1 MKKNYLLLLLLVFS
15 MQYLTAQ
22 ITTETFEAGTAGT
35 PNFTSGTATFNLT
48 NTYSGGFTLVN
59 IPNTGYASS
68 NKYIQVADDANQE
81 SMGQSGFITIT
92 SGTFRVSSLWIYLSG
107 NSGQDAGVTFLGQPG
122 SVTFIGRL
130 GGVEQFSVIKNTT
143 GADNGYAAPGNG
155 FTQANFAT
163 LEGVDNTNVMI
174 DQLEIK
180 LSANYDYF
188 AIDNFAFE
196 AQASAPTVTTT
207 TATAANIG
215 AVRATLGGNVTAGA
229 PLTAKGIVW
238 STAATTTTPTLANNV
253 VTNGSTATGAYSD
266 FATGLT
272 PSTLIY
278 YRAYATNNVG
288 TSYGAVLSFTT
299 NAALTATQSQTDVT
313 CNGGSNGTG
322 TVVATGGKTPYTYS
336 WSPAGGTGA
345 TASGLAAGTYNITI
359 TDGDASTLV
368 KTFDILQPAA
378 TPITFTG
385 NPPNRTICPG
395 NNTTF
400 PATAVNA
407 TSYQWEVNTGS
418 GYSTIT
424 NGGVYSGATT
434 ATLTIT
440 GATASMSGYLYQLR
454 ASSLCIPSG
463 STSNPATLTVPSMTV
478 STIAK
483 GNVQCYGENSGSAFL
498 SVSGG
503 IPPYTYSWA
512 PSGGSASSASN
523 LAPGTYTVTVTDNI
537 ACSTTH
543 EVVING
549 PTVAFTATP
558 STTAVSCFGGNNG
571 TATITAAGGTAPYT
585 YAWSTGAITQSI
597 TVRQAGTYSVTVTD
611 GNGCEL
617 EVDNIVIGQPAAML
631 DGTPS
636 STSVSCFGGNNGTA
650 TIAPTGGTPGYTY
663 DWSNGATTAT
673 ASNLQAGTYSVTI
686 TDANS
691 CTRTIS
697 DIVVGGPAAALDG
710 TPSTTSV
717 SCFGGSNGT
726 ATIAPNGGTPGYT
739 YDWSNGATTATA
751 SNLQAGTY
759 SVTITDANSCEKL
772 ISNILVLQPTVLT
785 ANPTQTNVS
794 CFNGANGTAT
804 VAPTGG
810 AGGYTYLWAHSGST
824 NASATGLT
832 AGTYSV
838 KITDANAC
846 ERDQSFTISEPA
858 AIVLTPGTINNVSC
872 YNGSNGTATVS
883 AAGGAGSFTY
893 SWSPA
898 GGTAATA
905 SGLTAGTYTVTVTD
919 ANSCQATETF
929 TISQPAAALTVSSS
943 TQDNIT
949 CGGTPSG
956 SASVTVNGG
965 TGAYTYLWTP
975 TGGTAATATGLYSGT
990 YIVYITDVNGCET
1003 SETFTITEPA
1013 DPLTASSGTVANI
1026 ACYGETTGS
1035 AEVNVTGG
1043 DGNYTYSWS
1052 PSGGT
1057 AATATG
1063 LAAGT
1068 YTVTVTDGAS
1078 CQTTQTFTI
1087 TQPAEALSAS
1097 TASTGVSCFG
1107 GSNGSASVTVSNGT
1121 SPYTYAWSP
1130 LGGNVS
1136 SISGRPAGDY
1146 TCTITDANGCTLV
1159 KTITIST
1166 PAQFSATVSKTDV
1179 SCNGGSNGTATVTPS
1194 GATAPFTYTWNPTGG
1209 SNATA
1214 SGLSAGTYVV
1224 VVQDANTC
1232 QYSVSVTI
1240 DQPDV
1245 LTATASQINV
1255 SCPGGNNGEASVIAT
1270 GGTAPYTYIWSPAG
1284 GTAATATG
1292 LTSGNYS
1299 VMITDS
1305 NGCFTTRSFTIINT
1319 PDNSAPV
1326 PSVTNLPDII
1336 SYCSIF
1342 SSEIT
1347 IPTASDNCAGTV
1359 TATTTDL
1366 LDYTATGNYIVNW
1379 TYDDG
1384 NGNITIQTQTIVVLD
1399 SPLDLLTFS
1408 DKTVTY
1414 NGSIQ
1419 TIEVGNLPSDAI
1431 VTYSITPATTT
1442 PNGALDA
1449 GNYTVTALVFPGVNA
1464 PNCVPVILSA
1474 QLTIEKAAQQITFAP
1489 LEDRILGVNNT
1500 FTLNATS
1507 NSGLPVSYTYIY
1519 TTALPSASVSANGE
1533 VELLRT
1539 GEITITASQAGDD
1552 NYLPAVSVSQLLV
1565 IKNNDV
1571 MVSSITV
1578 GGVVYANPP
1587 KEINYVMEC
1596 DENTVSIGIVNQ
1608 TNATITPAPN
1618 FTVTPPKPGIY
1629 VENAVVTSQDG
1640 SVSTN
1645 YTITIEK
1652 PFGFFDIVQQKFNN
1666 VLLVNNNPATNGGYT
1681 FVSYEWFKNGV
1692 SVGTGQYYSAGENV
1706 TDELDTNADYM
1717 VKMKTKEGQILST
1730 CNTTIELDKSI
1741 QAKLYPNPIQTGK
1754 VITVEADF
1762 PKEEL
1767 EKMQISLYSVSGKLI
1782 KTVQS
1787 STVKTNIQLPQIT
1800 ESNMYLVVIET
1811 ANIKKSLKV
1820 IVNK

>member
-215 AVRATLGGNVTAGA
+215 AVRASLGGNVTAGG

-238 STAATTTTPTLANNV
+238 STTATTPTLANNV
-253 VTNGSTATGAYSD
+253 VTNVSTATGTYSD

-299 NAALTATQSQTDVT
+299 NAALAATQSQTDVT
-313 CNGGSNGTG
+313 CNMGSNGTG
-322 TVVATGGKTPYTYS
+322 TVVPSGGKTPYTYS
-336 WSPAGGTGA
+336 WSPAGGTAA
-345 TASGLAAGTYNITI
+345 TASGLGAGQYNVTI
-359 TDGDASTLV
+359 TDGDLTTLV
-368 KTFDILQPAA
+368 KTFDITQPPAA
-378 TPITFTG
+378 TISFTT
-385 NPPNRTICPG
+385 NPPSRTICLG
-395 NNTTF
+395 SNTTF

-407 TSYQWEVNTGS
+407 TAYQWEVNTGS
-418 GYSTIT
+418 GFSTIT
-424 NGGVYSGATT
+424 NGGVYSNATT
-434 ATLTIT
+434 SSLTIT
-440 GATASMSGYLYQLR
+440 GATAGMNGYTYRLR
-454 ASSLCIPSG
+454 ASSVCTPG
-463 STSNPATLTVPSMTV
+463 GVTSNASTLSVSNMTVTTLTK
-478 STIAK
+478 A
-483 GNVQCYGENSGSAFL
+483 NVQCFGDNNGSASL
-498 SVSGG
+498 TTSGG
-503 IPPYTYSWA
+503 IAPYTYSWS
-512 PSGGSASSASN
+512 PSGGTASSASG
-523 LAPGTYTVTVTDNI
+523 LAPGTYTITVTDNI
-537 ACSTTH
+537 GCTKTH
-543 EVVING
+543 QVVING
-549 PTVAFTATP
+549 PTVAFTATS

-585 YAWSTGAITQSI
+585 YTWSTGAVTQTITG
-597 TVRQAGTYSVTVTD
+597 RQGGTYSVTVTD
-611 GNGCEL
+611 DNGCDLLVE
-617 EVDNIVIGQPAAML
+617 NIVIGQPAAML
-631 DGTPS
+631 GGTPS

-663 DWSNGATTAT
+663 AWSNGATTAT

-691 CTRTIS
+691 CDRTIS
-697 DIVVGGPAAALDG
+697 GIVVGGPAAALGG
-710 TPSTTSV
+710 TPSITTV
-717 SCFGGSNGT
+717 SCYGGSNGT
-726 ATIAPNGGTPGYT
+726 ATITPTGGTSGYT
-739 YDWSNGATTATA
+739 YEWSNGATSQTITG
-751 SNLQAGTY
+751 LQAGVY
-759 SVTITDANSCEKL
+759 SVTITDANSCTRT
-772 ISNILVLQPTVLT
+772 INNILVSQPSEINSN
-785 ANPTQTNVS
+785 ATQTNVS
-794 CFNGANGTAT
+794 CFNGSNGTAT

-810 AGGYTYLWAHSGST
+810 AGSYTYLWAPSGST
-824 NASATGLT
+824 NASVSGLT

-838 KITDANAC
+838 KITDNNGC
-846 ERDQSFTISEPA
+846 EKDQSFTISQPA
-858 AIVLTPGTINNVSC
+858 AIVLTQGTINNVSC
-872 YNGSNGTATVS
+872 FNGSNGSATVS
-883 AAGGAGSFTY
+883 ATGGAGSFTY
-893 SWSPA
+893 SWSPT

-919 ANSCQATETF
+919 ANACQATENF
-929 TISQPAAALTVSSS
+929 TISQPAAALTVLSS

-949 CGGTPSG
+949 CGGTPTG
-956 SASVTVNGG
+956 SASVVVTGG
-965 TGAYTYLWTP
+965 TGSYTYSWSP
-975 TGGTAATATGLYSGT
+975 SGGTAASATGLYSGT
-990 YIVYITDVNGCET
+990 YTVTITDVNGCQT
-1003 SETFTITEPA
+1003 SENFTITEPA
-1013 DPLTASSGTVANI
+1013 NPLTASQGAIVNI
-1026 ACYGETTGS
+1026 ACYGDTTGS
-1035 AEVNVTGG
+1035 ATVSVVGG
-1043 DGNYTYSWS
+1043 DGNYTYSWA

-1078 CQTTQTFTI
+1078 CQATQTFTI
-1087 TQPAEALSAS
+1087 NQPLAALSAT

-1159 KTITIST
+1159 KTITISS
-1166 PAQFSATVSKTDV
+1166 PVQFSATVSKTDV
-1179 SCNGGSNGTATVTPS
+1179 SCNGGSNGTATITPS

-1240 DQPDV
+1240 DQPDA

-1270 GGTAPYTYIWSPAG
+1270 GGTAPYNYIWSPAG

-1292 LTSGNYS
+1292 LTAGNYS

-1305 NGCFTTRSFTIINT
+1305 NGCFTTRSFTLINT

-1326 PSVTNLPDII
+1326 PDLLNLPDITG
-1336 SYCSIF
+1336 YCSIF

-1347 IPTASDNCAGTV
+1347 VPTATDNCAGTIN
-1359 TATTTDL
+1359 ATTTDPL
-1366 LDYTATGNYIVNW
+1366 NYTATGNYSITW

-1384 NGNITIQTQTIVVLD
+1384 NGNITTQTQNVIVLD
-1399 SPLDLLTFS
+1399 SPLDALTFT

-1414 NGSIQ
+1414 NGNVQ
-1419 TIEVGNLPSDAI
+1419 TIELGNLPSDAI

-1449 GNYTVTALVFPGVNA
+1449 GNYTVTALVFPGVSA

-1507 NSGLPVSYTYIY
+1507 NSGLPVTYSYIY
-1519 TTALPSASVSANGE
+1519 TTALPSATVSSNGD

-1539 GEITITASQAGDD
+1539 GEVTITASQLGDD
-1552 NYLPAVSVSQLLV
+1552 NYLPAVSVSQVLV
-1565 IKNNDV
+1565 IKNNDI
-1571 MVSSITV
+1571 MVSSITI
-1578 GGVVYANPP
+1578 GSTVYANPP
-1587 KEINYVMEC
+1587 KEIRYVMEC
-1596 DENTVSIGIVNQ
+1596 DENTVNVAILNQ
-1608 TNATITPAPN
+1608 TNATITPAPTY
-1618 FTVTPPKPGIY
+1618 TVTPPKPGIY
-1629 VENAVVTSQDG
+1629 TENAVVTSQDG

-1652 PFGFFDIVQQKFNN
+1652 PFGFYDIVQQKFNN

-1692 SVGTGQYYSAGENV
+1692 SVGTGQYYSAGENI
-1706 TDELDTNADYM
+1706 TDELDTNANFM

-1730 CNTTIELDKSI
+1730 CDTTIELDKSI

-1754 VITVEADF
+1754 VVTVEADF

-1787 STVKTNIQLPQIT
+1787 STVKTNIQLPQTT